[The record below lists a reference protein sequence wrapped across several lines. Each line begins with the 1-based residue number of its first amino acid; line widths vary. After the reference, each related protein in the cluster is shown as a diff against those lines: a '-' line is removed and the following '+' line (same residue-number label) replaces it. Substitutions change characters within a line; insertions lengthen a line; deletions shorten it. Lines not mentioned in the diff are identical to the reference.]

1 MNIGRQDACIP
12 AQSDGLITMLKFMR
26 KNTTAVGESG
36 NSGFTLVEVII
47 VTTIVVV
54 VASIGI
60 PTLLTITRNLRTGG
74 DARDLNGAIVLA
86 KMRAASD
93 FARARVYADLSANTF
108 RVEIYP
114 SGATG
119 WTAEGG
125 TTSLSQGVTF
135 GYGSL
140 TSAPAGMASLS
151 QAAPCLQNDLATTT
165 ANTACIMFN
174 SRGIP
179 VDSSWA
185 PTPLDALYVT
195 DGMSI
200 TGVTVVVTGLTKIWR
215 TDASGA
221 TWYQY

>member
-1 MNIGRQDACIP
+1 M
-12 AQSDGLITMLKFMR
+12 TMR
-26 KNTTAVGESG
+26 KQIQKSTKDTGEFA
-36 NSGFTLVEVII
+36 NHGFSLVEVLI
-47 VTTIVVV
+47 VTTVVVV
-54 VASIGI
+54 VAAIGI
-60 PTLLTITRNLRTGG
+60 PTLTTITRNLRTGG

-114 SGATG
+114 SGASS

-140 TSAPAGMASLS
+140 TSAPAGMTSLS
-151 QAAPCLQNDLATTT
+151 QAPLCLQDDLVATYS
-165 ANTACIMFN
+165 NTACIMFN

-179 VDSSWA
+179 VDSTWA

-195 DGMSI
+195 DGKAV
-200 TGVTVVVTGLTKIWR
+200 TGVTVVATGLTKIWR
-215 TDASGA
+215 TDASSA
-221 TWYQY
+221 NWNQY

>member
-1 MNIGRQDACIP
+1 
-12 AQSDGLITMLKFMR
+12 MR
-26 KNTTAVGESG
+26 KQIRKSTTDSGEFG
-36 NSGFTLVEVII
+36 NHGFTLVEVLI

-54 VASIGI
+54 VAAIGI
-60 PTLLTITRNLRTGG
+60 PTLTTIARNLRTGG

-93 FARARVYADLSANTF
+93 FARARVYADFSTNTF

-114 SGATG
+114 SGASS

-125 TTSLSQGVTF
+125 TTTLSQGVTF
-135 GYGSL
+135 GFGSL

-151 QAAPCLQNDLATTT
+151 QAPLCLQNDLVATYS
-165 ANTACIMFN
+165 NTACIMFN

-185 PTPLDALYVT
+185 PTSADAVYVT
-195 DGMSI
+195 DGKAV
-200 TGVTVVVTGLTKIWR
+200 TGVTVVATGLTKVWR
-215 TDASGA
+215 TDASSA
-221 TWYQY
+221 NWNQF